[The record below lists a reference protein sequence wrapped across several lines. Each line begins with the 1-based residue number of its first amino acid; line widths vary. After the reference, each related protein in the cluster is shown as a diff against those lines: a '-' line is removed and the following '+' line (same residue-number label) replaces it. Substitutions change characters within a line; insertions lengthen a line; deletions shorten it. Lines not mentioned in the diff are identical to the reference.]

1 MAEKVSVE
9 KQPVKRTTVKETGV
23 APKREFVFG
32 RENYILMLIGIAV
45 LAVGY
50 ALMYGPSDGDIF
62 EFRRITLGPVL
73 VIAGFIIE
81 VFAIF
86 KKPKD

>member
-1 MAEKVSVE
+1 MAEKISVE
-9 KQPVKRTTVKETGV
+9 KQPVKRATIKETGV
-23 APKREFVFG
+23 ATKKEFVFG
-32 RENYILMLIGIAV
+32 RENYFLMLIGIAV
-45 LAVGY
+45 LAVGF
-50 ALMYGPSDGDIF
+50 ALMHGPADGDIF
-62 EFRRITLGPVL
+62 EFRRVTLAPVL